1 MSQFLMTK
9 KVMEHIRFHYL
20 LTEIELCTLVLLEL
34 NKFFKIYYKIIKD
47 KSINHNIS
55 RIQSDDFI
63 MYWFYCITFIE
74 YLIAGKSFLDY
85 SNLYFSN
92 GNQNNEEIIYKSFKD
107 KYGKRNRKPWLKT
120 KKTNWNK
127 TLSIRINK
135 T

>member
-63 MYWFYCITFIE
+63 MCWFYCITFIE

-107 KYGKRNRKPWLKT
+107 KYGKRNRKP
-120 KKTNWNK
+120 
-127 TLSIRINK
+127 
-135 T
+135 